1 MKRIL
6 LFISFLFSVHNLCAQ
21 VTYTVS
27 GSIKDSTGQEMIGAN
42 ILLIAGKDSLH
53 TASNEKG
60 QFSFPKVKQTVF
72 TLRITI
78 MGYDPWYKEF
88 SYKEAGAVINLPL
101 VIMTMKTNKLNEI
114 VVKGKASSIIMRED
128 TIEYRADQYKLRPN
142 SVVEDLIKRLPGME
156 VDQDGNIT
164 SLGKKI
170 TKIRINGKD
179 FMVND
184 IKTLTRMLPVD
195 LIDKLQLIDD
205 YGDMARATGR
215 KTGEPQHVINIQ
227 TKSDLSKAY
236 QGTAIAGAG
245 NDGRHNLGLMTNY
258 FSEQEQFSLIG
269 NSNNTGSQTGKV
281 TTSIG
286 NINYRNNVNKAFTV
300 NTGFNAGHNMSSQL
314 SSSNVQTITS
324 EGSLFSAN
332 TSNNTSSSDNYNFGG
347 GVEYR
352 PNVNTL
358 ANFNLNVSRGSS
370 ISNSIQSANQTGFQ
384 HKDQLTSNYM
394 TNSSPAI
401 GFNGFAMHRFKG
413 LGRVVSLN
421 FSINNAD
428 NKSNQDS
435 YDSLR
440 YYNADNTV
448 LKDSLL
454 HQLLYKTNG
463 NLNTVAQLSY
473 VEPLDSLSSLELKY
487 VINANKT
494 SNLLETQ
501 WVDPGGKKTFID
513 SLSNRYSYTMIQQQI
528 ELNYRRNKGKL
539 DYTLGV
545 RLQPSLLRSSIIS
558 GQRAFKRSAP
568 LVPVFVMQYRL
579 SKKAMLML
587 NYSGSVGLP
596 GYQQLLPVADL
607 TNAQFPVIG
616 NPDLRTSFTHQS
628 SLSYRSVG
636 LNTLFLSLSGSYIK
650 DNIVTN
656 VVLVKDSFN
665 TVKQETRFLNADGNY
680 NVGFNY
686 GWSKRFS
693 DGKYNLHLNGNSS
706 YNNNILFLDNVKKT
720 AQNFALSQTVRGTML
735 QQWLELSG
743 SISYVYN
750 RNVYAMTQNSITNIT
765 TWSFNMNAKAYF
777 LKTFSLAGDVRKQ
790 LNTGYSGG
798 VNTNPLMLNGTLEKT
813 FFKRKLTCR
822 LQGYNLLDEGAS
834 VSQSIYGNAVTESRS
849 QLAGRY
855 FIFTLQ
861 CDLKLF
867 KGK

>member
-1 MKRIL
+1 M
-6 LFISFLFSVHNLCAQ
+6 HTLCAQ

-27 GSIKDSTGQEMIGAN
+27 GIIKDSTGGEMIGAN

-53 TASNEKG
+53 TVSNDKG
-60 QFSFPKVKQTVF
+60 QFSFTKVKQPVF

-88 SYKEAGAVINLPL
+88 SYKDAGAVIKLPL
-101 VIMTMKTNKLNEI
+101 ITMTMKTNKLNEI
-114 VVKGKASSIIMRED
+114 VIKGKVSPIVMKED

-142 SVVEDLIKRLPGME
+142 AVVEDLVKRLPGME
-156 VDQDGNIT
+156 VDEDGNIT
-164 SLGKKI
+164 AQGKKI

-184 IKTLTRMLPVD
+184 IQTLTRMLPVD
-195 LIDKLQLIDD
+195 MIDKLQLIDD

-236 QGTAIAGAG
+236 EGKAFAGAG
-245 NDGRHNLGLMTNY
+245 NEGRHNLGLMTNY

-269 NSNNTGSQTGKV
+269 NSNNTGFQTGKV
-281 TTSIG
+281 TASSG
-286 NINYRNNVNKAFTV
+286 NINYRDNISKVVTV
-300 NTGFNAGHNMSSQL
+300 NTGFNAGDNVISQV
-314 SSSNVQTITS
+314 SSSNVQTVTS

-332 TSNNTSSSDNYNFGG
+332 TNKNNNNSDNYNFAG
-347 GVEYR
+347 GVEYK
-352 PNVNTL
+352 PNMNTL
-358 ANFNLNVSRGSS
+358 ANFNLNVSKSS
-370 ISNSIQSANQTGFQ
+370 STNNSIQSANQTGFQ
-384 HKDQLTSNYM
+384 HKDQLTSNYT
-394 TNSSPAI
+394 TNSTPAF
-401 GFNGFAMHRFKG
+401 GFNGFAMHRFNG
-413 LGRVVSLN
+413 QGRVVSFN
-421 FSINNAD
+421 FSVNNSD
-428 NKSNQDS
+428 NKSDQES

-454 HQLLYKTNG
+454 HQLLYKANRD
-463 NLNTVAQLSY
+463 LNTVAQLSY

-487 VINANKT
+487 VINVNNT
-494 SNLLETQ
+494 SNILETQ
-501 WVDPGGKKTFID
+501 WIDPGGKKTFID
-513 SLSNRYSYTMIQQQI
+513 SLSNRYFYTMSQQQI
-528 ELNYRRNKGKL
+528 ELNYRHSKGKL

-545 RLQPSLLRSSIIS
+545 RLQPSLLHSSIIS
-558 GQRAFKRSAP
+558 GQRAFKRSTP
-568 LVPVFVMQYRL
+568 LIPVLSMQYKL
-579 SKKAMLML
+579 SEKGILML
-587 NYSGSVGLP
+587 NYTGNVGLP
-596 GYQQLLPVADL
+596 GYQQLLPVTDL

-616 NPDLRTSFTHQS
+616 NPDLRTSFTHS
-628 SLSYRSVG
+628 PSLNYRSIG
-636 LNTLFLSLSGSYIK
+636 LNTLFLSLSGNYVK

-680 NVGFNY
+680 NIGLNY
-686 GWSKRFS
+686 GWSKRLS
-693 DGKYNLHLNGNSS
+693 DGKYNLHLNGSGF

-720 AQNFALSQTVRGTML
+720 AKNFALSQTVKGSVL
-735 QQWLELSG
+735 EQWLELTG
-743 SISYVYN
+743 SIGYTYN
-750 RNVYAMTQNSITNIT
+750 RNVYAMAQSSITNIT
-765 TWSFNMNAKAYF
+765 TWSFSMNAKAYF

-790 LNTGYSGG
+790 LNSGYRGN
-798 VNTNPLMLNGTLEKT
+798 VKTNPLMLNGTLEKN
-813 FFKRKLTCR
+813 FFKNKLTCR

-834 VSQSIYGNAVTESRS
+834 VSQSVYGNTVTQRKS